1 MTGVN
6 FNDVLSSLRHIRGG
20 IPAIRLTSRIRLGE
34 HKSLFFGPSHDLFD
48 IQEDIYGHIL
58 VALTEAVNNGLQ
70 HGNKANPNKHIEVT
84 FKVKD
89 NKLFFTVKDEGSGF
103 DHTTLPDP
111 TDPKNIE
118 KPTGRGIFLMKHLS
132 DNVMF
137 EDKGTKVILE
147 FNLNKKKAS

>member
-1 MTGVN
+1 MVLAEN
-6 FNDVLSSLRHIRGG
+6 QKLLIPSKSENIVLVEKLVDDVC
-20 IPAIRLTSRIRLGE
+20 
-34 HKSLFFGPSHDLFD
+34 DLFD

-70 HGNKANPNKHIEVT
+70 HGNKANPDKHIEVT

-89 NKLFFTVKDEGSGF
+89 NKIYFTVKDEGPGF
-103 DHTTLPDP
+103 DHNTLPDP

-118 KPTGRGIFLMKHLS
+118 KPTGRGIFLMKHLA
-132 DNVMF
+132 DGVAF

-147 FNLNKKKAS
+147 FNLSKQKPS

>member
-1 MTGVN
+1 M
-6 FNDVLSSLRHIRGG
+6 VLSENQKLL
-20 IPAIRLTSRIRLGE
+20 IPSKAENIVLVEKLVDDVC
-34 HKSLFFGPSHDLFD
+34 DLFD
-48 IQEDIYGHIL
+48 IKEDVYGHIL

-70 HGNKANPNKHIEVT
+70 HGNKANPNKNIEVT

-89 NKLFFTVKDEGSGF
+89 NRIFFIIKDEGSGF

-118 KPTGRGIFLMKHLS
+118 KPTGRGIFLMKHLA
-132 DNVMF
+132 DNVAF

-147 FNLNKKKAS
+147 FILNKQKPS